1 MIFLSL
7 SILLFFSILL
17 GKYYFKKYVN
27 PLSIY
32 SIIWFGLLTFF
43 HLKLIN
49 YDNLSLNTWII
60 IIFSYISF
68 ILGILVYFTAI
79 RIYKNEPNFIE
90 DRNKSLPMIFSNDGK
105 ILKYLVLF
113 FSILGVIGALQHWS
127 ILINKYG
134 SIVEVFLHLGRI
146 RQLTVQ
152 GEIEGILPYISALSF
167 VAIFF
172 AGLYSAWKKRITLI
186 SFLPLIAIIIKD
198 TAAAGRVGIL
208 IGFLE
213 FGLAYVFT
221 SYYLR
226 TFVTVDKKKGKARI
240 YFSIA
245 IALTIFFT
253 SIFVIKGLRG
263 GSEEVY
269 GAGRGISS
277 LSNNLFITPT
287 LYLYFS
293 GHVGVL
299 SQYLEKDEEK
309 ARFGENTFR
318 FVYNVLSKFGFT
330 DKAEMY
336 QRGYY
341 IPVWINT
348 GTFLRELHAD
358 FGIGGTL
365 LFLFLLGIIIS
376 FVWQNFYK
384 TGNFIFLVFL
394 VYFSLII
401 SMSFLMMITRLTTWS
416 ISLLT
421 ILIVMV
427 TIEKLI
433 FKKNNLLGH

>member
-1 MIFLSL
+1 MIFISL
-7 SILLFFSILL
+7 SISLLFSILL
-17 GKYYFKKYVN
+17 GKYFFSKYVN
-27 PLSIY
+27 PISIY

-49 YDNLSLNTWII
+49 YDNLSINTWII
-60 IIFSYISF
+60 ILFSYVSF

-79 RIYKNEPNFIE
+79 RIFNNDPSSA
-90 DRNKSLPMIFSNDGK
+90 DDTSKSLPLIFSNDGK

-113 FSILGVIGALQHWS
+113 FSVLGVIGALQHWS
-127 ILINKYG
+127 ILIEQFG
-134 SIVEVFLHLGRI
+134 SIVDVFLRLGLI
-146 RQLTVQ
+146 RQMTVR
-152 GEIEGILPYISALSF
+152 GEIEGILPYISAFSF

-186 SFLPLIAIIIKD
+186 SFLPLIAIILKD

-221 SYYLR
+221 SYYLK
-226 TFVTVDKKKGKARI
+226 TFANKEKKKNNVRI
-240 YFSIA
+240 YFTIA
-245 IALTIFFT
+245 IALTIFLT

-263 GSEEVY
+263 GSEDVA

-277 LSNNLFITPT
+277 LSNNMFITPT

-299 SQYLEKDEEK
+299 SQYLEKDDEK

-365 LFLFLLGIIIS
+365 LFLFLLCIIIS
-376 FVWQNFYK
+376 FVWRNFYK
-384 TGNFIFLVFL
+384 TGNFTYLVFL

-401 SMSFLMMITRLTTWS
+401 AMSFLMMITRLTTWS

-421 ILIVMV
+421 ILFVIG
-427 TIEKLI
+427 TIERLL
-433 FKKNNLLGH
+433 FKKSTLLGH